1 MSETW
6 EPSAVINTPAGVD
19 EDSSPLLVLLHG
31 FGADEND
38 LLPVAEQLP
47 QDFTV
52 VSVRAPLSAGH
63 GYAWFPFAD
72 DPAFTFDAVRN
83 VVDVLVDRLEERRH
97 NHSKIVLLGFSQ
109 GMAVATSI
117 YRRRPDLV
125 DAVVGCS
132 GFAFDP
138 ALDPEGTYFE
148 DEDRNGL
155 GDVRK
160 PMFWG
165 RDPKDPVIKDEHVEY
180 TNAWARGNTKLTKVN
195 YEGIG
200 HGIGAQEI
208 RHIAE
213 FLDHEV
219 LGVQI

>member
-1 MSETW
+1 MTETW
-6 EPSAVINTPAGVD
+6 EPYAVVNTPAGVD
-19 EDSSPLLVLLHG
+19 ADSSPLLVLLHG
-31 FGADEND
+31 FGANEMD
-38 LLPVAEQLP
+38 LLPVAEMLP

-52 VSVRAPLSAGH
+52 VSVRAPLTQGP
-63 GYAWFPFAD
+63 GYAWFPMASDEDFSLD
-72 DPAFTFDAVRN
+72 QVKD
-83 VVDVLVDRLEERRH
+83 VVDTLVERLEHRRRTH
-97 NHSKIVLLGFSQ
+97 TKVVLMGFSQ

-117 YRRRPDLV
+117 YRHRPDLV

-138 ALDPEGTYFE
+138 ALDPEHNFFQDT
-148 DEDRNGL
+148 DEDGL

-165 RDPKDPVIKDEHVEY
+165 RDPQDPVIATPMVEY
-180 TNAWARGNTKLTKVN
+180 TNEWARANTKLTKVN

>member
-1 MSETW
+1 MSQVW
-6 EPSAVINTPAGVD
+6 EPYAVVNTPAGVD
-19 EDSSPLLVLLHG
+19 EDASPLLVLLHG
-31 FGADEND
+31 FGADEKD
-38 LLPVAEQLP
+38 LLPVADQLP

-52 VSVRAPLSAGH
+52 VSVRAPLSAGQ
-63 GYAWFPFAD
+63 GYAWFPFAE
-72 DPAFTFDAVRN
+72 DPSFSFDAVRD
-83 VVDVLVDRLEERRH
+83 VVDVLVDRLAERRRS
-97 NHSKIVLLGFSQ
+97 HSKIVLMGFSQ
-109 GMAVATSI
+109 GMAVATSV

-132 GFAFDP
+132 GFALDP
-138 ALDPEGTYFE
+138 ALNPDGSYFE
-148 DEDRNGL
+148 DEDQEGL

-165 RDPKDPVIKDEHVEY
+165 RDPQDQVIKPEQVEY
-180 TNAWARGNTKLTKVN
+180 TNTWARANTTLTKVN

-200 HGIGAQEI
+200 HGIGQQEI